1 MRGTW
6 HLKQPLR
13 FPAMVTIG
21 VWGSV
26 MVPNKVELAFEPWSR
41 IPSWHTDNSRIWDG
55 VDVFSVS
62 KHGTILRISPSSLQ
76 TIRLPSQLWILL
88 EARLTAERLPQE
100 HSVEGRRLS
109 ARLASPAKSTLRRV
123 AGTLKHI
130 ISSRFASTTRGTHA
144 RASLNPSQTVRMP
157 E

>member
-100 HSVEGRRLS
+100 HSVKGGGFQQGSLRQPSRLYVELL
-109 ARLASPAKSTLRRV
+109 ARLN
-123 AGTLKHI
+123 
-130 ISSRFASTTRGTHA
+130 ISFRPGLPPRLEVH
-144 RASLNPSQTVRMP
+144 MP
-157 E
+157 ERP